1 MKKKFGFYEELRVS
15 PSLFFV
21 SSALIAALVG
31 AYFFPF
37 FEIVSHEPLSPEV
50 KQEIREAVKDGIQ
63 ASRDQELQQLREVQ
77 NPPASPRN
85 IHF

>member
-1 MKKKFGFYEELRVS
+1 MKKQSGLIGDDFIFPVVLIGLVTVFAAF
-15 PSLFFV
+15 LFQDV
-21 SSALIAALVG
+21 DVNVIT
-31 AYFFPF
+31 
-37 FEIVSHEPLSPEV
+37 ELSPEV

-63 ASRDQELQQLREVQ
+63 ASRAEELQQMRNVQ

>member
-1 MKKKFGFYEELRVS
+1 MKKQLGFFDDGSFLLVL
-15 PSLFFV
+15 LFLGLLISV
-21 SSALIAALVG
+21 VWSS
-31 AYFFPF
+31 FFPD

>member
-1 MKKKFGFYEELRVS
+1 MKNQLGFIYGDLIFFILVLGVGLALVS
-15 PSLFFV
+15 PFYAPLDV
-21 SSALIAALVG
+21 NVIT
-31 AYFFPF
+31 
-37 FEIVSHEPLSPEV
+37 ELSPEV

-63 ASRDQELQQLREVQ
+63 ASRAEELQQMRNVQ

>member
-1 MKKKFGFYEELRVS
+1 MKKQLGFYEEVPLLIFAFA
-15 PSLFFV
+15 SL
-21 SSALIAALVG
+21 LLALVPS
-31 AYFFPF
+31 YFFQDL
-37 FEIVSHEPLSPEV
+37 EIVSPEPLSPLI

-63 ASRDQELQQLREVQ
+63 ASRNEELQQMREVQ

>member
-1 MKKKFGFYEELRVS
+1 MKKQSGLIEDDFIFSVVLIGLVTVFAAF
-15 PSLFFV
+15 LFQDV
-21 SSALIAALVG
+21 DVNVIT
-31 AYFFPF
+31 
-37 FEIVSHEPLSPEV
+37 ELSPEV

-63 ASRDQELQQLREVQ
+63 ASRAEELQQLREVQ

>member
-1 MKKKFGFYEELRVS
+1 MKKHFGFISSDL
-15 PSLFFV
+15 LFSIFLV
-21 SSALIAALVG
+21 CAIAGLVG
-31 AYFFPF
+31 YLTQDVDVNVIT
-37 FEIVSHEPLSPEV
+37 ELSPEV

-63 ASRDQELQQLREVQ
+63 ASRAEELQQLREVQ

>member
-1 MKKKFGFYEELRVS
+1 MKEQLGFYEEIPLLIVAFA
-15 PSLFFV
+15 SLILAV
-21 SSALIAALVG
+21 VAS
-31 AYFFPF
+31 YFFQDL
-37 FEIVSHEPLSPEV
+37 EIVSPEPLSPLV

-63 ASRDQELQQLREVQ
+63 ESRAEELQQLREVQ

>member
-1 MKKKFGFYEELRVS
+1 MKKQLGFYDGD
-15 PSLFFV
+15 PF
-21 SSALIAALVG
+21 LILVF
-31 AYFFPF
+31 AFLILAVVASYFFQDL
-37 FEIVSHEPLSPEV
+37 EIVSPEPLSPLV

-63 ASRDQELQQLREVQ
+63 ASRAEELQQLRQVQ

>member
-1 MKKKFGFYEELRVS
+1 MKKWFVVFDFRLFLILTSLVFIFLCSGLVAVS
-15 PSLFFV
+15 LYDDIEV
-21 SSALIAALVG
+21 NVIT
-31 AYFFPF
+31 
-37 FEIVSHEPLSPEV
+37 ELSPEV

-63 ASRDQELQQLREVQ
+63 ATRTEELQQMRNVQ

>member
-1 MKKKFGFYEELRVS
+1 MKKQLGFYDAPL
-15 PSLFFV
+15 SLTVFLLG
-21 SSALIAALVG
+21 ALLLASVV
-31 AYFFPF
+31 AYFFPD
-37 FEIVSHEPLSPEV
+37 FEIVSHEPLSPLV

-63 ASRDQELQQLREVQ
+63 ASRAEELQQLREVQ

>member
-1 MKKKFGFYEELRVS
+1 MKKQLGFYGDGSYLLH
-15 PSLFFV
+15 SLFVFL
-21 SSALIAALVG
+21 LISVVASC
-31 AYFFPF
+31 FFQD
-37 FEIVSHEPLSPEV
+37 FEIVSPEPLSPLI

-63 ASRDQELQQLREVQ
+63 ASRTEELQQMRNVQ

>member
-1 MKKKFGFYEELRVS
+1 MKKQLGFCDVG
-15 PSLFFV
+15 PS
-21 SSALIAALVG
+21 
-31 AYFFPF
+31 FPF
-37 FEIVSHEPLSPEV
+37 VLFPFVLLGMALFLALGFPDFEIVSHEPLSPEV

-63 ASRDQELQQLREVQ
+63 ASRAEELQQLREVQ

>member
-1 MKKKFGFYEELRVS
+1 MKKQFGFFDEGFLPLV
-15 PSLFFV
+15 FV
-21 SSALIAALVG
+21 IALLVVLL
-31 AYFFPF
+31 YPDT
-37 FEIVSHEPLSPEV
+37 EIVSPEPLSPLV

-63 ASRDQELQQLREVQ
+63 ASRAEELQQMRNVQ